1 MKNSLIFVVVLFC
14 SVIFQTAII
23 NSFSYPV
30 FLIPFVLI
38 IGTLIYHFL
47 PAFYGFSWF
56 ILLPIFLYT
65 FTNIR
70 IPIITYP
77 TIAVIGY
84 LIISRIF
91 TRHSFLGLMGSGISL
106 YFVQILI
113 FTICNYEWHGDHATL
128 ISLILSTLISIVMLF
143 IGYVI
148 MQKITTKKRIYIVNQ
163 HDRI

>member
-1 MKNSLIFVVVLFC
+1 MKNSLIFIIILFC
-14 SVIFQTAII
+14 SVIFQTTVI
-23 NSFSYPV
+23 NSFFYPI

-77 TIAVIGY
+77 IIAVIGY
-84 LIISRIF
+84 LMILRIF
-91 TRHSFLGLMGSGISL
+91 TRHSFLGLVGLGISL
-106 YFVQILI
+106 YFIQILI
-113 FTICNYEWHGDHATL
+113 FMICNYEWHVNYPIL
-128 ISLILSTLISIVMLF
+128 RSLILSTFISIVMLF
-143 IGYVI
+143 AGYAI
-148 MQKITTKKRIYIVNQ
+148 MQKITTKKRIYIVNL